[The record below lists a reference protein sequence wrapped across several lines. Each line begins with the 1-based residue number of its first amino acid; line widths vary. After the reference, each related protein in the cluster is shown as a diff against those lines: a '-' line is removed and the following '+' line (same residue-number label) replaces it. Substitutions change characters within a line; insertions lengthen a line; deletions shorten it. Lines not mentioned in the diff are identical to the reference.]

1 VLLEKGR
8 RRNQDER
15 PDRRRKRLRD
25 IEEDDWRMDSG
36 ALDID
41 FEDEMVLDD
50 LSYEESDDDSVN

>member
-1 VLLEKGR
+1 MLLEKGR